1 MNKAKLKSYY
11 ANGTSVYRKDL
22 ENKIIVYNEHLYT
35 NSEDIFLISN
45 GVSIIALNNDFGM
58 EKVET
63 NLGNSLSKIFNDF
76 TYNFTLQNID
86 ITDDILSEKEKEFN
100 FKENYATD
108 IKENEITNYGVNMK
122 LFNII
127 KGLIKG
133 NKVSLLTKYSFD
145 YNYVIKIEN
154 TKTNEVAYLLPIR
167 TY

>member
-76 TYNFTLQNID
+76 TYNFTFGLSYSIPISFKVLMKFWAHNLCASGGTIRNIS
-86 ITDDILSEKEKEFN
+86 TVL
-100 FKENYATD
+100 
-108 IKENEITNYGVNMK
+108 EITGSLSYHL
-122 LFNII
+122 LFALT
-127 KGLIKG
+127 GLTI
-133 NKVSLLTKYSFD
+133 
-145 YNYVIKIEN
+145 
-154 TKTNEVAYLLPIR
+154 A
-167 TY
+167 